1 MRKIIRGKMYD
12 TETATLIANN
22 EFSDGSN
29 RMPSGRSTSLYK
41 TKRGNFFALYETRW
55 QGERNTIE
63 PLSITAAKNL
73 FEGLDADDNEY
84 EEVFGEKPGEA

>member
-29 RMPSGRSTSLYK
+29 RMPGGRSTSLYK
-41 TKRGNFFALYETRW
+41 TARGNFFALYETHW
-55 QGERNTIE
+55 QGERDTIE
-63 PLSITAAKNL
+63 PLSITAAKDL
-73 FEGLDADDNEY
+73 FEALDADDNEY
-84 EEVFGEKPGEA
+84 SDVFGEKPEDA